1 VSRLIDLQLPAT
13 IPVVKRSSGMLGSAE
28 VTREET
34 IEEIILGTRP
44 QLDGSN
50 TCRRQVHEVDN
61 ELEES

>member
-1 VSRLIDLQLPAT
+1 
-13 IPVVKRSSGMLGSAE
+13 MLGSAE